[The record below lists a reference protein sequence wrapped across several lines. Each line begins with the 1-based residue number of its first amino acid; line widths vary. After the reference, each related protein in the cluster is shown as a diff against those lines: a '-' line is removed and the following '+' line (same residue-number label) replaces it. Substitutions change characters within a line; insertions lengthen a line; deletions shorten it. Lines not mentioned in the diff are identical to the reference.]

1 MTQKEIAREANV
13 SVSTVSRVIN
23 NKGKN
28 VASQEVRDRIWEIVR
43 RTNYVPNDSAQKL
56 RSGQISP
63 TGEAMGSIECL
74 FARMPFS
81 GKDQFF
87 SELARNVE
95 VEALGLNYVLK
106 YSFTSLA
113 LQTGNVTKTLA
124 ESTANGVVILGRCD
138 KVTLSLI
145 QKRFKNICYVGLNY
159 FKPEYDQVI
168 CDGMEASKAAVNYLV
183 NLGHTKIGYIGEAME
198 EIRYIGYRNAMI
210 EKKLPTESRYV
221 ANVLLSY
228 EGGYNGAK
236 KLLASARDITAV
248 FCANDITAVG
258 AMRAFQESG
267 LSIPKDI
274 SVIGV
279 DDIETSKYLAP
290 PLTTI
295 GIPIEEMG
303 KIAAKIL
310 VDRIRGGHRIPSK
323 VLLPFHL
330 EARESC
336 AKPRMDKRLL

>member
-1 MTQKEIAREANV
+1 MTQKEIAQEANV

-28 VASQEVRDRIWEIVR
+28 VASQEVQDRIWEIVR
-43 RTNYVPNDSAQKL
+43 RTNYIPNDSAQKL
-56 RSGQISP
+56 RSGHVSTAGQAI
-63 TGEAMGSIECL
+63 GSIECV

-81 GKDQFF
+81 GRDQFF

-113 LQTGNVTKTLA
+113 LQQSNAAQALS
-124 ESTANGVVILGRCD
+124 ESSANGAVILGRCD
-138 KVTLSLI
+138 KPTFTILK
-145 QKRFKNICYVGLNY
+145 KRFKNICYVGLNY
-159 FKPEYDQVI
+159 FKQEYDQVI
-168 CDGMEASKAAVNYLV
+168 CDGMEASKAAVNYLID
-183 NLGHTKIGYIGEAME
+183 LGHTKIGYIGEAME

-210 EKKLPTESRYV
+210 EKKLSTESRYV

-236 KLLASARDITAV
+236 KLLSCASDITAV

-295 GIPIEEMG
+295 QIPIEEMG
-303 KIAAKIL
+303 KLAAKLL
-310 VDRIRGGHRIPSK
+310 VDRIHGGHRIPVK
-323 VLLPFHL
+323 LLLPFQL
-330 EARESC
+330 KVRESC
-336 AKPRMDKRLL
+336 AKPRTGK

>member
-28 VASQEVRDRIWEIVR
+28 AASQEVRDRIWEIVR
-43 RTNYVPNDSAQKL
+43 RTNYIPNGSAQKL
-56 RSGQISP
+56 RSGQIAAAD
-63 TGEAMGSIECL
+63 EAVGSIECL

-81 GKDQFF
+81 DKDQFF

-106 YSFTSLA
+106 YSFTALSLQKNYA
-113 LQTGNVTKTLA
+113 AQALA
-124 ESTANGVVILGRCD
+124 ESTAKGVVILGRCD
-138 KVTLSLI
+138 KVTLSMV
-145 QKRFKNICYVGLNY
+145 QRRFKNICYVGLNY

-168 CDGMEASKAAVNYLV
+168 CDGMEASKAAVNHLIS
-183 NLGHTKIGYIGEAME
+183 LGHTKIGYIGEAME

-210 EKKLPTESRYV
+210 EKKLSTESRYV

-228 EGGYNGAK
+228 KGGYKGAK
-236 KLLASARDITAV
+236 SLLGSASDITAV

-274 SVIGV
+274 SIIGV

-295 GIPIEEMG
+295 RIPIEEMG
-303 KIAAKIL
+303 RFAAKLL
-310 VDRIRGGHRIPSK
+310 VDRIQGGHRIPIK
-323 VLLPFHL
+323 ALLPFHL
-330 EARESC
+330 EVRESC
-336 AKPRMDKRLL
+336 AKPRAGG